1 MQATENRFSS
11 FGIPASQVQSASP
24 KANVAHWIM
33 NYSLENTRN
42 SSSEDDCYLSIAH
55 GISLITTNAMIC
67 VVGTLGNLMVCM
79 AVATN
84 PRLRRSSNYL
94 LFSLAIADLIV
105 TMICEPLLLK
115 IFSKRTFFYDCTTR
129 SLELPYQILTNIS
142 CSASVVHLAAISVD
156 RFLAVCFPLRH
167 ETIMNKCGLHTMLI
181 VSWGFPIS
189 VPILNVVLPTSPL
202 KAFLAAGSF
211 ALSYIII
218 ILSYLLIVAFLF
230 YLKKKKKTLRA
241 RPRSGDVNFRVE
253 VRVACTLA
261 IVIGVFTVCWVP
273 VMTALFATGK
283 PLLKRNGPTHMWLRT
298 LALSNSAMNFLIYT
312 ARIPDF
318 RDAYARVCRKMCHQ
332 WTFEYSR
339 HWQYTWMCYSQVHLE

>member
-1 MQATENRFSS
+1 
-11 FGIPASQVQSASP
+11 
-24 KANVAHWIM
+24 M

-42 SSSEDDCYLSIAH
+42 SSSQDDCFLPIAQ

-79 AVATN
+79 AIATN

-105 TMICEPLLLK
+105 TMICEPLLLEM
-115 IFSKRTFFYDCTTR
+115 FSKRTFFHDCSTR
-129 SLELPYQILTNIS
+129 SLDLPYQILSTIS

-156 RFLAVCFPLRH
+156 RLLAVCLPLRH
-167 ETIMNKCGLHTMLI
+167 ETIMNKCGLHIMLI
-181 VSWGFPIS
+181 VSWVFPIS
-189 VPILNVVLPTSPL
+189 VPILNAVLPSSFL

-218 ILSYLLIVAFLF
+218 ILSYLLIITFLF
-230 YLKKKKKTLRA
+230 YLKRKRKTSRA
-241 RPRSGDVNFRVE
+241 RPRSGDMNFRVE
-253 VRVACTLA
+253 VRVTRTLA

-273 VMTALFATGK
+273 VMSGLFATGK
-283 PLLKRNGPTHMWLRT
+283 PLLKQNGPTHMWLRT

-312 ARIPDF
+312 ARITDF
-318 RDAYARVCRKMCHQ
+318 RDAYARICQKMCHQ
-332 WTFEYSR
+332 
-339 HWQYTWMCYSQVHLE
+339 